1 MDNIKTLDTSLEK
14 LVNNLFEIYTYDEKV
29 KKFVK
34 EAESL
39 DLKKKFPNTYTI
51 SNNDDKK
58 FLLLLR
64 KSVYPYN
71 YMDNWDKFNETEY
84 PSIECF
90 LNKLTQGNISQEDY
104 NHGLNVWN
112 TFSIRNIGKYH
123 DLYVQLDTLQLADVY
138 EILEIN
144 ALKYIH

>member
-71 YMDNWDKFNETEY
+71 YMDNMD
-84 PSIECF
+84 
-90 LNKLTQGNISQEDY
+90 
-104 NHGLNVWN
+104 
-112 TFSIRNIGKYH
+112 NIGKYH